1 MNGQAP
7 AGGRPANATIKP
19 PPIASATPI
28 RANPTRRSE
37 TACANE
43 FHVAW
48 SNAEKSTAN
57 TIVNVTGRLLGWHP
71 TRTTF
76 IFRSSA
82 PSQSSPDVASAR
94 EAIRDDHSNIYMKI
108 NTLMEAAERGDPAN
122 VLDDLRRQVEL
133 ASTALEER
141 FIDAAKKDLGVTE

>member
-1 MNGQAP
+1 MNGHAP

-28 RANPTRRSE
+28 SANPTRRSE

-57 TIVNVTGRLLGWHP
+57 TIVNVTAQAPRVAPYAHHIHSPQMHAVAVAGASRAEAQLN
-71 TRTTF
+71 
-76 IFRSSA
+76 A
-82 PSQSSPDVASAR
+82 PSPPCSCWPRPTAR
-94 EAIRDDHSNIYMKI
+94 RAR
-108 NTLMEAAERGDPAN
+108 
-122 VLDDLRRQVEL
+122 
-133 ASTALEER
+133 R
-141 FIDAAKKDLGVTE
+141 FIDAAKEDLGVTE